1 MTEFA
6 EFELL
11 EWIDAERVCLVQP
24 PAPRRR
30 SASRLVKDVLSKVST
45 ATALMLCA
53 TSAATAAD
61 AACTA
66 PFADTPSAIAI
77 AGPTSR
83 SFTSS
88 EGDVDP
94 RTWGLVLER
103 MKSMHHVEAPRDFD
117 GEPEPFI

>member
-11 EWIDAERVCLVQP
+11 EWIDADRVCLVQP

-53 TSAATAAD
+53 TAAGAS
-61 AACTA
+61 CTA
-66 PFADTPSAIAI
+66 PFVDTPSAIAI

-83 SFTSS
+83 TYTSS